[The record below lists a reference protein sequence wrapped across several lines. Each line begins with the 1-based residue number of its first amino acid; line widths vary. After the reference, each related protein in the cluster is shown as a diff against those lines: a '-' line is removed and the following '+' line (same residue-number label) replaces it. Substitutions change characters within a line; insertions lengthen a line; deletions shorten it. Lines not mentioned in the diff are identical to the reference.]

1 MPRHALARKFDQ
13 KQAVPF
19 TDVIDLDAPFVDLA
33 PMNDDLLISTARCG
47 NGHHSFHRNGTLAAA
62 PEFDPHGAPPSR
74 FMAGAGVSSQPSA
87 ARRPSFVSA
96 LGIVARMVKRLTIKR
111 RAISRTP

>member
-19 TDVIDLDAPFVDLA
+19 ADVIDLDALFVDLA

-47 NGHHSFHRNGTLAAA
+47 NGHHSFHRNRTLAAA
-62 PEFDPHGAPPSR
+62 LEFDPHSAPPFRLMARWSVRSR
-74 FMAGAGVSSQPSA
+74 PQLAAPALSQHSD
-87 ARRPSFVSA
+87 R
-96 LGIVARMVKRLTIKR
+96 
-111 RAISRTP
+111 ISNW

>member
-19 TDVIDLDAPFVDLA
+19 ADVIDLDAPFVDLA

-47 NGHHSFHRNGTLAAA
+47 NGHHSSIGT
-62 PEFDPHGAPPSR
+62 GPSR
-74 FMAGAGVSSQPSA
+74 RLLNLIRMALLPFASWRGAGVSSQPSA

-96 LGIVARMVKRLTIKR
+96 LG
-111 RAISRTP
+111 S